1 MADATPQFDF
11 QKCATPWPVR
21 LTNPTVAVIGELGR
35 VGANVSGMVYST
47 VQGQAQVGNLLLTCG
62 YGQIFSAAAAS
73 GNAITQGEKV
83 YMVDGTTGPVVA
95 PTVTNTEAGNTFVGY
110 ALPKDVEA
118 AATDQLVAAGGS
130 GDILVW
136 FRPE

>member
-21 LTNPTVAVIGELGR
+21 LDNPAVAVIGELGR
-35 VGANVSGMVYST
+35 VGANVAGMVYST
-47 VQGQAQVGNLLLTCG
+47 VQGEARVGNLLLTCG
-62 YGQIFSAAAAS
+62 YGQILSITPTAAL
-73 GNAITQGEKV
+73 NQGAKV
-83 YMVDGTTGPVVA
+83 YMVDGTT
-95 PTVTNTEAGNTFVGY
+95 PTLSDSESGNNFVGY
-110 ALPKDVEA
+110 ALPKDVDA
-118 AATDQLVAAGGS
+118 AATQELVAAAGT